1 MYTLKKQ
8 DVEYY
13 EKLADKYGTPLYVYN
28 ADYIINQ
35 YKNLSKLIKWPKLRI
50 YYAMKANYN
59 PAILKILLKE
69 GASLDTVSPGEVE
82 LAMSMGYP
90 VSKLLY
96 TANNLTD
103 EEVSE
108 VHSKGILM
116 NFDSL
121 SRLEK
126 YGKKYSG
133 SKICLR
139 FNPEVVA
146 GEFTKIQTGGPLTKF
161 GILIEDLPKV
171 KELVNKYNLKVVG
184 LHKHTGSG
192 IQKAEQFLESM
203 NNLLSIATKDN
214 FPNLEF
220 IDFGGGFKVPYKPD
234 EQEYDYE
241 DFGNKI
247 SNVFSDFCKKYGKDL
262 EIKFEPGK
270 YIVAEGG
277 VLLVRVNTLKNNKG
291 RLIAGTDSGFPQLIR
306 PMFYRAY
313 HHIMNLSN
321 PNGREKVYDICGN
334 ICETGDCFATDRNI
348 PEIREEDVLALL
360 NAGAYCYSMG
370 GIYNMRP
377 MPAEV
382 IIKNGNSYLVRR
394 RLTNKE
400 LANQIISECNL
411 NDI

>member
-1 MYTLKKQ
+1 M
-8 DVEYY
+8 
-13 EKLADKYGTPLYVYN
+13 
-28 ADYIINQ
+28 
-35 YKNLSKLIKWPKLRI
+35 
-50 YYAMKANYN
+50 
-59 PAILKILLKE
+59 KE
-69 GASLDTVSPGEVE
+69 GEYLDTVSPGEVS
-82 LAMSMGYP
+82 LAMEVGYP
-90 VSKLLY
+90 ASRLLY

-103 EEVSE
+103 EEVDE

-126 YGKKYSG
+126 YGKKYPG

-161 GILIEDLPKV
+161 GILIEDVPKV
-171 KELVNKYNLKVVG
+171 KELISKYNLTVVG

-192 IQKAEQFLESM
+192 IQKAEQFLDSM

-214 FPNLEF
+214 FPDLEF
-220 IDFGGGFKVPYKPD
+220 MDFGGGFKVPYKPD
-234 EQEYDYE
+234 EHEYDYE

-247 SNVFSDFCKKYGKDL
+247 SDVFSNFCKRYGNDIEL
-262 EIKFEPGK
+262 RFEPGK

-277 VLLVRVNTLKNNKG
+277 VLLVRVNTLKNNHS

-306 PMFYRAY
+306 PMFYGAY

-321 PNGREKVYDICGN
+321 PEGKEKIYDICGN
-334 ICETGDCFATDRNI
+334 ICETGDCFATDRSI
-348 PEIREEDVLALL
+348 SEINEGDVLALL

-370 GIYNMRP
+370 GVYNLRP
-377 MPAEV
+377 MPGEV
-382 IIKNGNSYLVRR
+382 LLYNNNSCLVRR
-394 RLTNKE
+394 KLTSKE
-400 LANQIISECNL
+400 LVESILNECNFEE
-411 NDI
+411 IK

>member
-1 MYTLKKQ
+1 MYILKEK
-8 DVEYY
+8 EIENY
-13 EKLADKYGTPLYVYN
+13 EKLANIYGTPLYVYD
-28 ADYIINQ
+28 ADYIVNQ
-35 YKNLSKLIKWPKLRI
+35 YKSLSRLIKWPKLRI

-69 GASLDTVSPGEVE
+69 GAYLDTVSPGEIE
-82 LAMSMGYP
+82 LAMSLGYQP
-90 VSKLLY
+90 SRLLH

-103 EEVSE
+103 EEVEE
-108 VHSKGILM
+108 VHSKKVLM

-126 YGKKYSG
+126 YGKKYPG

-161 GILIEDLPKV
+161 GILMEDVPKV
-171 KELVNKYNLKVVG
+171 RELVHKYNLTVVG

-203 NNLLSIATKDN
+203 NNLLSIATQNN
-214 FPNLEF
+214 FPDLEF
-220 IDFGGGFKVPYKPD
+220 IDFGGGFKIPYKPD
-234 EQEYDYE
+234 EHEYDYE

-247 SNVFSDFCKKYGKDL
+247 SDVFSDFCKRYGKDL
-262 EIKFEPGK
+262 ELKFEPGK

-277 VLLVRVNTLKNNKG
+277 VLLVRVNTLKDNQG

-306 PMFYRAY
+306 PMFYGAY

-321 PNGREKVYDICGN
+321 QDGEEKVYDICGN
-334 ICETGDCFATDRNI
+334 ICETGDCFATDRSI
-348 PEIREEDVLALL
+348 LEIREGDVLALL

-370 GIYNMRP
+370 GVYNLRP
-377 MPAEV
+377 MPAEL
-382 IIKNGNSYLVRR
+382 ILYKSHSYLVRR
-394 RLTNKE
+394 RLTNNE
-400 LANQIISECNL
+400 LANNIIKECDL
-411 NDI
+411 KEI